1 MMEQRVT
8 RLEQSFTDFKAVVD
22 KTASDVEKI
31 KVCVAK
37 IETQLQTPG
46 TGQTCIAHERRLG
59 EIESEIKHT
68 GKKLYAIAGSLSIL
82 AILGGYFVNHLL
94 SK

>member
-8 RLEQSFTDFKAVVD
+8 RLEQAFTDIKAVVD
-22 KTASDVEKI
+22 KTAGDVEKI

-37 IETQLQTPG
+37 IEAQLHQTF
-46 TGQTCIAHERRLG
+46 IAHERRLG

-68 GKKLYAIAGSLSIL
+68 SRKLYAAAGSLSIL
-82 AILGGYFVNHLL
+82 AFIGGYIIDHLL

>member
-1 MMEQRVT
+1 MEQRVT

-68 GKKLYAIAGSLSIL
+68 SRKLYAAVGSLSIL
-82 AILGGYFVNHLL
+82 ALLGGYIIDHLI
-94 SK
+94 SR